1 MLENGWKT
9 STGSEIN
16 SGKKSFTDNELNET
30 NLVRSKLH
38 SKYLKL
44 KSETKFATFVSSKK
58 RKYFLN
64 IKRIRELRPSIIH
77 RYKYHIKF
85 KDCLYRKTLDR
96 DRWQQICPYFYQLIL
111 KRENIKYWTKYKC
124 W

>member
-1 MLENGWKT
+1 MGEKLPLALKLTLGR
-9 STGSEIN
+9 
-16 SGKKSFTDNELNET
+16 KSFTDNELNET

-44 KSETKFATFVSSKK
+44 KSETTFGTFVSSKK

-64 IKRIRELRPSIIH
+64 IKGIKELRPPIIH

-85 KDCLYRKTLDR
+85 KDCLYR
-96 DRWQQICPYFYQLIL
+96 
-111 KRENIKYWTKYKC
+111 ENIKY
-124 W
+124 

>member
-1 MLENGWKT
+1 MGEKLPLALKLTLGR
-9 STGSEIN
+9 
-16 SGKKSFTDNELNET
+16 KSFTDNELNET

-64 IKRIRELRPSIIH
+64 IKRIRELRPPIIH

-96 DRWQQICPYFYQLIL
+96 DR
-111 KRENIKYWTKYKC
+111 
-124 W
+124 